1 LTPFSSQKLP
11 KGVENP
17 DPAFYLLG
25 VTPAY
30 KKLNLKPVMYR
41 RRTMHK
47 RFDRLISASTFYQ
60 QRWTSSAER
69 LVLTELYVQ
78 IRRLVSTRFKFL
90 NIVRH
95 GHEDDFVQ
103 VCLLKLWQSY
113 IPRLRSVEWSEDQFV
128 CYCLKKVSLMATDYF
143 HSKIEKLEGSLTSA
157 DVEDLLDWLTPQW
170 CTSGAS
176 YTPEYEFVGTEL
188 LEAIQAEVDKLPAE
202 MSRVADVCLIKGE
215 PPRSLG
221 INLRE
226 AHRLKS
232 RTIYRLKV
240 NLRLRGIN
248 GNYFRKEA

>member
-1 LTPFSSQKLP
+1 
-11 KGVENP
+11 
-17 DPAFYLLG
+17 
-25 VTPAY
+25 
-30 KKLNLKPVMYR
+30 MYR
-41 RRTMHK
+41 RRTMHR
-47 RFDRLISASTFYQ
+47 RFDRLISASIAYQ
-60 QRWTSSAER
+60 KLGTSKSQAQ
-69 LVLTELYVQ
+69 LLNELYVQ
-78 IRRLVSTRFKFL
+78 IRRLVATRLKYV
-90 NIVRH
+90 NIVRR
-95 GHEDDFVQ
+95 GHEDDYVQ

-113 IPRLRSVEWSEDQFV
+113 IPRLRSVEWTAEQFV
-128 CYCLKKVSLMATDYF
+128 GYCLKKVSLMATDYF
-143 HSKIEKLEGSLTSA
+143 HSKIEKLEGSLTSL
-157 DVEDLLDWLTPQW
+157 DGDDLLDWLTPQW